1 MDCSAVSVEDILV
14 AVEDILVAVEGILV
28 EDILVAEDGHMETGA
43 VAEAAHIGCSHID

>member
-1 MDCSAVSVEDILV
+1 MLFPGSGCEQRMDCSAVSVED
-14 AVEDILVAVEGILV
+14 ILV